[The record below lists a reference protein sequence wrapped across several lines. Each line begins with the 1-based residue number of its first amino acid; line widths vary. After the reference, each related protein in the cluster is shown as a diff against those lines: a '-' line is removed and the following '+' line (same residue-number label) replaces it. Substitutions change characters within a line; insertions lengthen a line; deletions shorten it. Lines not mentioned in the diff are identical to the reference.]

1 MNTITQPPSVTID
14 PQTLASWRQQDAVI
28 LVDVREPLEFVGE
41 HIADAYSVPLS
52 RFSPSQLPPV
62 SNKTTDKTL
71 VLYCQSGNRSG
82 NALKQ
87 LQAAGVEGV
96 VHLQGGL
103 AAWKQAG
110 LPTVR
115 TPNAPISIMRQVQII
130 AGSLVL
136 IGTLLGALVAPGFL
150 VLSGFV
156 GAGLLFAGVSGTC
169 MMANLLA
176 KLPYNQI
183 K

>member
-1 MNTITQPPSVTID
+1 MTTSSTQSTVTID
-14 PQTLASWRQQDAVI
+14 PKTLASLRQQEAVT

-52 RFSPSQLPPV
+52 RFSPSQLPQTP
-62 SNKTTDKTL
+62 DKTL

-82 NALKQ
+82 NALQQ

-96 VHLQGGL
+96 IHLQGGIS
-103 AAWKQAG
+103 AWKQAG
-110 LPTVR
+110 LPTVKSK
-115 TPNAPISIMRQVQII
+115 NAPISIMRQVQII

-136 IGTLLGALVAPGFL
+136 TGTLLGIFVAPGFL
-150 VLSGFV
+150 FLSGFV

-169 MMANLLA
+169 MMANILG

>member
-1 MNTITQPPSVTID
+1 MTSTPTQATVTID
-14 PQTLASWRQQDAVI
+14 PKTLAALRQQDAVT

-41 HIADAYSVPLS
+41 HIADACSVPLS
-52 RFSPSQLPPV
+52 RFSPSQLPPGT
-62 SNKTTDKTL
+62 NKTL

-82 NALKQ
+82 NALRQ

-96 VHLQGGL
+96 IHLQGGL
-103 AAWKQAG
+103 AAWKQG
-110 LPTVR
+110 GFPTVT

-130 AGSLVL
+130 AGTLVL
-136 IGTLLGALVAPGFL
+136 TGTLLGAFVTPGFL
-150 VLSGFV
+150 FLSGFV

-169 MMANLLA
+169 MMANLLS